1 MERPRNV
8 HGRGSPAGVS
18 WKRNEVVVVEHIEIH
33 RSREDAH
40 GQSGGSCAC
49 GAPDEELP
57 ELDVQTIPHAVRHA
71 AIFGAIESLRPGFA
85 MVISAT
91 HDPVPLL
98 EQLRAKHGDGYHT
111 RYLDEGPERWR
122 ILIRNAA

>member
-1 MERPRNV
+1 M
-8 HGRGSPAGVS
+8 G
-18 WKRNEVVVVEHIEIH
+18 HIEIH
-33 RSREDAH
+33 RSRSEATD
-40 GQSGGSCAC
+40 QSPIAGCAC
-49 GAPDEELP
+49 GHADEQLP

-71 AIFGAIESLRPGFA
+71 AVFGAIESLRPGA
-85 MVISAT
+85 GLVISAT

-98 EQLRAKHGDGYHT
+98 TQLKAKHGGAYKT